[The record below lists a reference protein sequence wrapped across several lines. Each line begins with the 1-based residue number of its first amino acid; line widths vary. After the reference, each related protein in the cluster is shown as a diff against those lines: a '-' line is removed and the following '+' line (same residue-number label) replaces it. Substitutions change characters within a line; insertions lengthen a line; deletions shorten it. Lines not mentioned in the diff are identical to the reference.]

1 MTEYYY
7 LLLDYWKKEKN
18 NNDIQPLPEG
28 FFDQISAYSKRL
40 KEEKRKSDSS
50 LLIGKIIDKEK
61 LHVDSMINNLW
72 EIRLENI
79 VKAELDVKSVEPLN
93 LTNDEKKLQVDLRRL
108 IASHNQSL
116 KQLLIGRDTIK
127 DTVSP
132 LVYQP
137 VTSSVKVEKQEIN
150 YKVVRF
156 LQALPAIMGIDLK
169 TYGPFKIE
177 DVATLPAQNAENLI
191 RKGIAKVV
199 EIDQ

>member
-18 NNDIQPLPEG
+18 NKDIQPLPEG
-28 FFDQISAYSKRL
+28 FFDQISGYSKRL

-50 LLIGKIIDKEK
+50 LLVDKIIDKEK
-61 LHVDSMINNLW
+61 LHVDSMINHLW
-72 EIRLENI
+72 ELRLEKI
-79 VKAELDVKSVEPLN
+79 VKAELDGNSVEPLN
-93 LTNDEKKLQVDLRRL
+93 LTNDEKKFQVDLRRL

-116 KQLLIGRDTIK
+116 KHLLIGREIIK
-127 DTVSP
+127 DTFSP
-132 LVYQP
+132 PVYQP
-137 VTSSVKVEKQEIN
+137 VTPSVKVEKQEIN